1 MSGKLYLRHWDR
13 IPRPDAVHRVTGFTA
28 WQANPTDILARN
40 CGHREVENRGQHAC
54 SLGYEQDT
62 VGIFFA
68 RSGG

>member
-1 MSGKLYLRHWDR
+1 M
-13 IPRPDAVHRVTGFTA
+13 HRVTGFTA

-40 CGHREVENRGQHAC
+40 CGHREVENRGHYAC